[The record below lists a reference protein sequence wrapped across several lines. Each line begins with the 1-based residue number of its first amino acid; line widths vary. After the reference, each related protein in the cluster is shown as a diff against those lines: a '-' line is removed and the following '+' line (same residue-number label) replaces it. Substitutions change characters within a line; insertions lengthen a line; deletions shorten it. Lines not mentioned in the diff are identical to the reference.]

1 MYVVLVYDI
10 SQEKNGAKRWS
21 KVFKIS
27 KKYLSHI
34 QNSVFEGEISK
45 PQLEQLQQEM
55 KPYIDTELDWLL
67 YLKADKKSGWTRN
80 FGVKKRIK
88 QVFSFKPLKY
98 RICDKAQEEIRNW
111 NGIYNGLC
119 TMDCNHVLNIK
130 GEIQN
135 EYRSF

>member
-45 PQLEQLQQEM
+45 PQLVQLQQEM
-55 KPYIDTELDWLL
+55 KPYIDTELDSDFERDERLL
-67 YLKADKKSGWTRN
+67 KGT
-80 FGVKKRIK
+80 
-88 QVFSFKPLKY
+88 
-98 RICDKAQEEIRNW
+98 
-111 NGIYNGLC
+111 IY
-119 TMDCNHVLNIK
+119 I
-130 GEIQN
+130 II
-135 EYRSF
+135 

>member
-45 PQLEQLQQEM
+45 PQLVQLQQEM
-55 KPYIDTELDWLL
+55 KPYIDTELDS
-67 YLKADKKSGWTRN
+67 AIIFKSGWTRN

-98 RICDKAQEEIRNW
+98 RIYDKAQEEIRN
-111 NGIYNGLC
+111 
-119 TMDCNHVLNIK
+119 
-130 GEIQN
+130 
-135 EYRSF
+135 

>member
-45 PQLEQLQQEM
+45 PQLVQLQQEM
-55 KPYIDTELDWLL
+55 KQNWIRLL

-98 RICDKAQEEIRNW
+98 RIYDKAQEEIRN
-111 NGIYNGLC
+111 
-119 TMDCNHVLNIK
+119 
-130 GEIQN
+130 
-135 EYRSF
+135 

>member
-34 QNSVFEGEISK
+34 QNSVFEGEILI
-45 PQLEQLQQEM
+45 QNW
-55 KPYIDTELDWLL
+55 IRLL

-98 RICDKAQEEIRNW
+98 RIYDKAQEEIRN
-111 NGIYNGLC
+111 
-119 TMDCNHVLNIK
+119 
-130 GEIQN
+130 
-135 EYRSF
+135 

>member
-45 PQLEQLQQEM
+45 PQLVQLQQEM
-55 KPYIDTELDWLL
+55 KPYIDTELDSVIVFKSRQEKWL
-67 YLKADKKSGWTRN
+67 DKEFWG
-80 FGVKKRIK
+80 KKEDK
-88 QVFSFKPLKY
+88 TSFSFKPLKY
-98 RICDKAQEEIRNW
+98 RIYDKAQEEIRNW
-111 NGIYNGLC
+111 KGIYNGSC